1 MLRILL
7 IGLLLS
13 LPCAAFAATPG
24 DAARAA
30 IQKASPMQQ
39 VKAFR
44 KSALPGFYEGV
55 IAGQVVYASE
65 DGTYVIRG
73 QVDNLATG
81 ANLTEDSMA
90 ARRLETLAAIGA
102 DQRLTYAPPQPLY
115 RVTVFTD
122 VDCPYCRRLHA
133 QMSEYNRLGIAID
146 YVFFPLSIHPDAN
159 RKSNDVWCA
168 SDRKAAYD
176 AVMSGHA
183 LDRRTCDSPVVETVK
198 AGSEIGVAATPTAI
212 GPDGRVITSTVLMT
226 PHRLLAELQK
236 TPVAVA
242 AEVSP

>member
-1 MLRILL
+1 MLRIAL

-13 LPCAAFAATPG
+13 LPFGAAHAAPG
-24 DAARAA
+24 DGARAA
-30 IQKASPMQQ
+30 IQKLAPMQQ
-39 VKAFR
+39 VEAFR
-44 KSALPGFYEGV
+44 KSALPGYYEGV

-73 QVDNLATG
+73 QVDNVATG

-90 ARRLETLAAIGA
+90 ARRLDTLATIGA
-102 DQRLTYAPPQPLY
+102 DMRLTYAPPNPRY

-122 VDCPYCRRLHA
+122 IDCPFCRRLHA
-133 QMSEYNRLGIAID
+133 QMADYNQLGIAID
-146 YVFFPLSIHPDAN
+146 YLFFPLSIHPDAN

-168 SDRKAAYD
+168 NDRKAAYD
-176 AVMSGHA
+176 AVMNGHA
-183 LDRRTCDSPVVETVK
+183 LDRLTCDTPVVKTIK
-198 AGSEIGVAATPTAI
+198 AGADIGVSATPTAI
-212 GPDGRVITSTVLMT
+212 GPDGRVISSAILMT